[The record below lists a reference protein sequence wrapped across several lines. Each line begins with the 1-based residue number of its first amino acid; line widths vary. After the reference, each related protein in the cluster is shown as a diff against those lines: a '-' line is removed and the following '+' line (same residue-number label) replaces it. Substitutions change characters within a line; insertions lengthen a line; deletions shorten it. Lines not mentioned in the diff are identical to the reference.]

1 MKPPAFNFGEPER
14 KVAQVVEQR
23 PLEPQVAGSTPAL
36 PAMFTELKGG
46 LFVSTD
52 AIALILALEDR
63 GIVLTVRDGQ
73 LRMPVGAVLTDDE
86 KRRGRELR
94 LHLMALAGYVA
105 PALG

>member
-1 MKPPAFNFGEPER
+1 MYGSRESHGSSRTTE
-14 KVAQVVEQR
+14 VSEVVELR
-23 PLEPQVAGSTPAL
+23 
-36 PAMFTELKGG
+36 GG
-46 LFVSTD
+46 LIVHTD

-63 GIVLTVRDGQ
+63 GIALTVRDGQ
-73 LRMPVGAVLTDDE
+73 LRMPVGAVLTDEE